1 MVISTKMS
9 NTMATKEIP
18 KQYYST
24 REAAKLLGVSL
35 TTAQIMVEKGE
46 LQAWKT
52 SGGHR
57 RISVEAVEKALR
69 QRQQGGAGQQGG
81 ERACGARGP
90 GR

>member
-1 MVISTKMS
+1 
-9 NTMATKEIP
+9 MASKEIP

-69 QRQQGGAGQQGG
+69 QRQQGGRCAQQ
-81 ERACGARGP
+81 
-90 GR
+90 